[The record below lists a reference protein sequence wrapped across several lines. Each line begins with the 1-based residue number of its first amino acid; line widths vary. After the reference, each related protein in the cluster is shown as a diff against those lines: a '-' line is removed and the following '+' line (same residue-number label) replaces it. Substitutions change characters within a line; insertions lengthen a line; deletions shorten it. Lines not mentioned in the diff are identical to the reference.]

1 MKQEDPLNKPSDNRF
16 DGDAQIRRAKHAA
29 GELAIGASP
38 SAPTRQPAVVQG
50 YQRYSGKRVF
60 DIAGALILGL
70 FSLPVILVIAIAIR
84 LTGSPVFYS
93 HTRGGLGRRHFR
105 CYKFRTMVPNAQEV
119 LQDLL
124 HSDTR
129 SLQEWRENHKL
140 RNDPRITRLGNFLRT
155 SSLDELPQL
164 WNVLKGDMSLVG
176 PRPVVPDELER
187 YGNRA
192 QSYIA
197 VRPGMSGLW
206 QVSGRSNLTYSRRVS
221 LDMLYVRRQCVA
233 LDLWVLWRT
242 IFVVFDRGGSY

>member
-1 MKQEDPLNKPSDNRF
+1 MKHEDPLSTPSENLF
-16 DGDAQIRRAKHAA
+16 DGDAPIRRSKHAA
-29 GELAIGASP
+29 GELAIGAP
-38 SAPTRQPAVVQG
+38 TAAPVRQPAGVQTYRG
-50 YQRYSGKRVF
+50 YSGKRVF
-60 DIAGALILGL
+60 DVAGALVLGL

-93 HTRGGLGRRHFR
+93 HTRVGLGRRHFR

-129 SLQEWRENHKL
+129 ALQEWRENHKL

-192 QSYIA
+192 QNYIA

-221 LDMLYVRRQCVA
+221 LDMLYVRRQSTS

>member
-1 MKQEDPLNKPSDNRF
+1 
-16 DGDAQIRRAKHAA
+16 
-29 GELAIGASP
+29 
-38 SAPTRQPAVVQG
+38 
-50 YQRYSGKRVF
+50 VF

-93 HTRGGLGRRHFR
+93 HTRVGLGRRHFR